1 MRIAFAGPRGTG
13 KTTLAQY
20 LADHQG
26 FTRCSLAAPIKRI
39 ISEAPTDSYE
49 RHQYLLRWG
58 QELFPGRLVA
68 QARFA
73 TEAARVLAAER
84 DPGRRAQLIGTDVG
98 RALNPEV
105 WIRYLLAH
113 LPDGPV
119 AVDDVRFANECEA
132 LRQAGFVLIRL
143 TAPPDVLAA
152 RLAAR
157 AAERRDPGHAS
168 ERGLEG
174 IPDDYWDAVWDT
186 SEPMETTI
194 ARLEAMVGDARGAA
208 ATVGVAR
215 WGRAAST
222 SGQFARANRR
232 DSGGRGRIVERAAK
246 SAGAA
251 PAAPMPLVPITA
263 GQRGTRAVFL

>member
-20 LADHQG
+20 LADHHG

-58 QELFPGRLVA
+58 RELFPGRLVT

-73 TEAARVLAAER
+73 TEAARMMATER
-84 DPGRRAQLIGTDVG
+84 DPGRRAQLLGTDIG
-98 RALNPEV
+98 RALDDSV
-105 WIRYLLAH
+105 WIRYMLEH
-113 LPDGPV
+113 LPDGHV
-119 AVDDVRFANECEA
+119 VVDDVRFRNECEA
-132 LRQAGFVLIRL
+132 LRVTGFILVRL

-174 IPDDYWDAVWDT
+174 IPDDYWDAVLDT

-194 ARLEAMVGDARGAA
+194 ARVEA
-208 ATVGVAR
+208 
-215 WGRAAST
+215 
-222 SGQFARANRR
+222 
-232 DSGGRGRIVERAAK
+232 IVK
-246 SAGAA
+246 MTTQA
-251 PAAPMPLVPITA
+251 PA
-263 GQRGTRAVFL
+263 